1 MSMPILTTKLYIP
14 PPRPQAVLRPRLLE
28 RLNEG
33 LHRKLTLI
41 SAPAGFGKTTLVSA
55 WVGSCNRPTAWLS
68 LNEEDNVPV
77 RFLAY
82 LVTALQTVA
91 ANLGDGVLEALQSP
105 QPPSAEAMLTTLL
118 NEISS
123 RPEKMIL
130 VLDDYHAVD
139 SQPVDQVLAFL
150 LEHLP
155 PQMHLVIATREDP
168 QLPLARLRARGHMTE
183 LRAADLR
190 FTPDEAATFL
200 NQVMHLDLTA
210 KEVAALETRTEGWIA
225 GLQLAALSI
234 QGRENIPE
242 FIRAFSGNNRYIV
255 DYLIEEVLQR
265 QPEHIRD
272 FLLQTS
278 ILDRLSGS
286 LCDAVTGQQ
295 AGSVLL
301 EALERSNLFVVSLD
315 DKRRWYRYHHL
326 FADVLH
332 AHLMAE
338 QPDRVPL
345 LHRQASDWHE
355 QNGLRDAAIH
365 HALAAQD
372 FEHAAGLIER
382 AWPVMDGTFQT
393 AAWLRWAQALP
404 DEVARVRP
412 VLSLDYAWAF
422 LNAGE
427 LEAGA
432 ERLRDAERCL
442 ESQTATHEQHS
453 HTQCTVV
460 VDDEEQY
467 RHLSA
472 SIATARAY
480 YAQSLGDLPATLAH
494 GRRALDLLPEQ
505 DYLRRG
511 VVGALL
517 GLAYWANGELE
528 TAHRTLAEGMEN
540 MHRGGNSL
548 FALRG
553 VYGLADIR
561 LAQGRLRDAIQIY
574 AEAVELAAGAD
585 ELVRRGTA
593 DLHLGLSDLYLEL
606 DDLEAAA
613 KYLLQAE
620 AIGEH
625 DGSAH
630 WRYRLCLGQARIAKA
645 QGDLPAALE
654 RLDEAVYRY
663 VPTPVPDVTPIAAQK
678 ARIRI
683 VQGNVS
689 EARQWVHE
697 RGLSVDDDLNYLRE
711 FEHITLARL
720 LIAEYRQNHLDRSI
734 QDATKLLARLLDAA
748 EAGLRMGSVLEVLA
762 LQALAYAAQG
772 NMTSALAALGR
783 ALELAEPQGYM
794 RLFVDEGPPMAQ
806 LLSRAAA
813 QGMMP
818 DYVGKLLAVIA
829 AEEQPRPDAPAPP
842 VVVPARPSL
851 VQRAALVEPLSQR
864 EIEVLDLIAQ
874 GFSNREIGERLFL
887 ALSTVK
893 GHNRNIFDKLQVQ
906 RRTEAVARARELGLL

>member
-33 LHRKLTLI
+33 LDRKLTLI
-41 SAPAGFGKTTLVSA
+41 SAPAGFGKTTLVST

-68 LNEEDNVPV
+68 LNQEESDPA
-77 RFLAY
+77 RFLTY
-82 LVTALQTVA
+82 LIAALQTVA
-91 ANLGDGVLEALQSP
+91 VNLGEGALAALRSPPPPTEAL
-105 QPPSAEAMLTTLL
+105 LTALL
-118 NEISS
+118 NDITTI
-123 RPEKMIL
+123 PDHFVL
-130 VLDDYHAVD
+130 VLDDYHVVD
-139 SQPVDQVLAFL
+139 SQPVDQALTFL

-155 PQMHLVIATREDP
+155 PKMHLVIATREDP
-168 QLPLARLRARGHMTE
+168 SLPLARLRARGHMTE
-183 LRAADLR
+183 VRAADLR
-190 FTPDEAATFL
+190 FTPAEAATFL
-200 NQVMHLDLTA
+200 NQVMHLDLST
-210 KEVAALETRTEGWIA
+210 EQVAALETRTEGWIA

-234 QGRENIPE
+234 QGRESIPE

-255 DYLIEEVLQR
+255 DYLVEEVLQR
-265 QPEHIRD
+265 QPEHVRD

-286 LCDAVTGQQ
+286 LCDAVTGQKT
-295 AGSVLL
+295 GSVLL
-301 EALERSNLFVVSLD
+301 EALERNNLFVVSLD
-315 DKRRWYRYHHL
+315 DKRHWYRYHHL
-326 FADVLH
+326 LADVLH

-338 QPDRVPL
+338 QPDRVAL
-345 LHRQASDWHE
+345 LHRRASDWHE
-355 QNGLRDAAIH
+355 QNGVRDAAIR

-372 FEHAAGLIER
+372 FERAAGLIER

-393 AAWLRWAQALP
+393 AAWLRWAHALP
-404 DEVARVRP
+404 DEVVRVRP

-442 ESQTATHEQHS
+442 ESQAATHEQHS
-453 HTQCTVV
+453 HAKCTVV

-467 RHLSA
+467 RHLPA

-480 YAQSLGDLPATLAH
+480 YAQSLGDLSATLAH

-517 GLAYWANGELE
+517 GLAYWTNGELE

-553 VYGLADIR
+553 AYGLADIR
-561 LAQGRLRDAIQIY
+561 LAQGRLQEAIQIY

-585 ELVRRGTA
+585 ELFRRGTA

-606 DDLEAAA
+606 DNFESAA
-613 KYLLQAE
+613 KYLRQAE
-620 AIGEH
+620 VIGEH

-645 QGDLPAALE
+645 QGDLTGALE
-654 RLDEAVYRY
+654 RLDEALSCY

-678 ARIRI
+678 ARIWI
-683 VQGNVS
+683 AQGNLS
-689 EARQWVHE
+689 KARQWAHE
-697 RGLSVDDDLNYLRE
+697 RGLSVDDDLSYLRE
-711 FEHITLARL
+711 FEYITLARL
-720 LIAEYRQNHLDRSI
+720 LIAEYRHGHLEHSI
-734 QDATKLLARLLDAA
+734 QDATTLLARLLDSAQ
-748 EAGLRMGSVLEVLA
+748 AGQRMGGVLEILV
-762 LQALAYAAQG
+762 LQALAHQAQG
-772 NMTSALAALGR
+772 NVAPALAALER
-783 ALELAEPQGYM
+783 ALELAQPEGYV
-794 RLFVDEGPPMAQ
+794 RLFVDEGQPMAQ
-806 LLSRAAA
+806 LLSQAAA

-818 DYVGKLLAVIA
+818 DYVGELLAVIDA
-829 AEEQPRPDAPAPP
+829 AGQTSPDAFAPP
-842 VVVPARPSL
+842 VVAPARPSL
-851 VQRAALVEPLSQR
+851 VQRAVLVEPLSER

-874 GFSNREIGERLFL
+874 GLSNREIGERLFL

-893 GHNRNIFDKLQVQ
+893 GHNRNIFGKLQVQ